1 MMDLLT
7 YNKYSKD
14 PKIVGN
20 RIDKSLLVVYTVN
33 PELLLQPIVAFPDL
47 VKRLIID
54 CDSYCDHF
62 GNGEDDDLWTT
73 PFDDNKYTDVL
84 CQDIVN
90 FCNLEYLQA
99 RGLKLNMKLWA
110 EFAHNSKSLKE
121 IHFSNMWWDSC
132 WFQFDEETLGKV
144 FKIPTLEKVYIWGL
158 ELPFFPSGPSN
169 LQDLHIALVLMNENV
184 IETNNLISSYTRNL
198 CTHTNLKRLCIELF
212 ELLFNDPRSLLNVAK
227 NCINLEEVELGRG
240 RGDGSHQKTFCTDV
254 IEALLQLPK
263 LKKLSIF
270 DTINNQLVKNKD
282 LVFESIERLEI
293 RCRENLTVETMTSLM
308 KQCPNLKSC
317 IRNKEE
323 LIPQP
328 LTIDFVLPNT
338 LVDFVT
344 KSNMVA
350 NLF

>member
-1 MMDLLT
+1 
-7 YNKYSKD
+7 
-14 PKIVGN
+14 
-20 RIDKSLLVVYTVN
+20 VVYTVC
-33 PELLLQPIVAFPDL
+33 PELLLAPTVAFPEQ

-54 CDSYCDHF
+54 CDSYNDYL
-62 GNGEDDDLWTT
+62 GDGEDLNERNNWIHED
-73 PFDDNKYTDVL
+73 KYTDII
-84 CQDIVN
+84 CKDIIK
-90 FCNLEYLQA
+90 FTNLEYLEA
-99 RGLKLNMKLWA
+99 RGLKLNMKLWT
-110 EFAHNSKSLKE
+110 EFASNSKSLKE

-158 ELPFFPSGPSN
+158 ELPFFPPGPSN
-169 LQDLHIALVLMNENV
+169 LQDLHIALILMDENV
-184 IETNNLISSYTRNL
+184 IETDNLISSYTKNL

-227 NCINLEEVELGRG
+227 NCINLEEVELGRDC
-240 RGDGSHQKTFCTDV
+240 GDGSHQKLFCTDV

-263 LKKLSIF
+263 LKQLSIF

-282 LVFESIERLEI
+282 FVFGSIERLEI
-293 RCRENLTVETMTSLM
+293 RCRENLTVETMTSLI

-323 LIPQP
+323 LIPP
-328 LTIDFVLPNT
+328 SLTIDGLPNT

-344 KSNMVA
+344 KSTSVVA
-350 NLF
+350 DSF